1 MTRIAISAFGTRG
14 DVVPLTGLA
23 HRLRSDGADVVIA
36 AQEAYR
42 DEIDAAGITF
52 APLPRDTRA
61 ETIASPAAQALIDGA
76 SMRPSK
82 KTLEQMRDGLRG
94 VGQAMAHA
102 SDGADLLLLEGPVGA
117 LLGRHVAAA
126 LGLPSVG
133 VIFQP
138 ASPTSAFIP
147 PALGTRSYGPLGNRL
162 VWWMGGFT
170 ERVYA
175 PVVAELRRDLGLP
188 GKPSAAERRVQRDR
202 PVLYPFSEAVLP
214 RPSDWPDHLYVTGYL
229 TPEAPGGVPP
239 HVEAFLEDG
248 PPPVAITLGSTATAQ
263 GERLSA
269 IVAQATAAAGVR
281 AVVQRGWAGLAP
293 EGEHLL
299 VIDDLPHAQL
309 FPRCAAVVHHCGAGT
324 TAAAIRAGVPSI
336 PVPGIMDQPFWA
348 RRLHLLGAGTAPLPR
363 HSLSVDG
370 LTEALRS
377 APDHLDRATKLGA
390 VLRSEDGAGRAV
402 RVIADM
408 LDPRITPG

>member
-14 DVVPLTGLA
+14 DVVPLTGLGR
-23 HRLRSDGADVVIA
+23 RLQSSGIDVVIA
-36 AQEAYR
+36 AQEPYR
-42 DEIDAAGITF
+42 PEVDSAGITF

-61 ETIASPAAQALIDGA
+61 ETIASPAAQALVDGT

-82 KTLEQMRDGLRG
+82 ESLEEMREGLRG
-94 VGQAMAHA
+94 VGKAMAEA

-126 LGLPSVG
+126 LGLPSAG
-133 VIFQP
+133 VMFQP
-138 ASPTSAFIP
+138 ASPTGAFSP
-147 PALGTRSYGPLGNRL
+147 PALGTRSFGRLGNRA
-162 VWWMGGFT
+162 VWWLGGFA

-188 GKPSAAERRVQRDR
+188 AKPSAAEKRARRGW

-214 RPSDWPDHLYVTGYL
+214 RPRDWPDHLHVTGYL
-229 TPEAPGGVPP
+229 TPESVGGLPS
-239 HVEAFLEDG
+239 HVEAFLEAG

-263 GERLSA
+263 GEHLSA
-269 IVAQATAAAGVR
+269 IIAEATASAGVR
-281 AVVQRGWAGLAP
+281 AVVQSGWAGLAP

-299 VIDDLPHAQL
+299 VVDDLPHAQL

-324 TAAAIRAGVPSI
+324 TAAALRAGVPSI

-348 RRLHLLGAGTAPLPR
+348 QRLHTIGAGTAPRPR
-363 HSLSVDG
+363 HSLTAEG
-370 LTEALRS
+370 LAEALQA
-377 APDHLDRATKLGA
+377 APAHRNRTAELGA
-390 VLRSEDGAGRAV
+390 VVRAEDGAERAA
-402 RVIADM
+402 RALTDL
-408 LDPRITPG
+408 LDARITPG